1 MTARA
6 ERAKR
11 RAWIRWASGIAL
23 LAVVTALAFGI
34 EKGRRWLL
42 ADGRFPVT
50 EIRVLGNELLYEGE
64 VLATAGVERGVNIL
78 TVRAGEV
85 EGRLLASGWIRE
97 ARVRRRPPGRV
108 LVEIEE
114 RRPWLLRP
122 GEPGAFLDR
131 EGRAFPAMGKEE
143 TLDLP
148 ILADRSGA
156 PRSVVARL
164 AEAFPPGDPWF
175 AENVLEVA
183 VDARGSI
190 VLVERTHGARIRF
203 GDSGFVE
210 RAARLRSVLEEW
222 AKTGEAY
229 EEIDLRYEGQA
240 IARRPIPP
248 AEADAK
254 ESSEKEEDSTRRK
267 SV

>member
-1 MTARA
+1 VA
-6 ERAKR
+6 
-11 RAWIRWASGIAL
+11 
-23 LAVVTALAFGI
+23 ALAFGI

-50 EIRVLGNELLYEGE
+50 EIRVSGNELLYEGE

-122 GEPGAFLDR
+122 GEPAAFIDR

-148 ILADRSGA
+148 ILADRSGS
-156 PRSVVARL
+156 PRAVVARL
-164 AEAFPPGDPWF
+164 ADAFPPGDPWF

-183 VDARGSI
+183 VDARGSV
-190 VLVERTHGARIRF
+190 VLVERTHGARIRL

-210 RAARLRSVLEEW
+210 RAARIRSVLEEW

-229 EEIDLRYEGQA
+229 EEVDLRYEGQA
-240 IARRPIPP
+240 IARRPIPQP
-248 AEADAK
+248 VAD
-254 ESSEKEEDSTRRK
+254 EEGSSKDMKGEGRKK